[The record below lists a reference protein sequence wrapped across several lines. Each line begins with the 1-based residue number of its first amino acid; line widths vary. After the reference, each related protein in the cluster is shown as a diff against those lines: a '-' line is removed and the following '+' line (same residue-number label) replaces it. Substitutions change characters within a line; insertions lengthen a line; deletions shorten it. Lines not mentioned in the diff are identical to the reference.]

1 MQMLVTG
8 PPAAPRERRRPSR
21 ARTARAIAAGLAA
34 LLAFGMAGCAAPAAA
49 AAPIQASTAYVP
61 IPEAGTT
68 VAYVII
74 RNNGTAD
81 RLVSARSSN
90 GGQVIF
96 VAPVSPGSSAM
107 RTVSAIAVPAHSTL
121 AMVPDGYHMMFTGVP
136 PVRAGKAVTLT
147 LVFAHAGPVSVV
159 TQVTNPATGGATYF
173 VN

>member
-1 MQMLVTG
+1 M
-8 PPAAPRERRRPSR
+8 AAS
-21 ARTARAIAAGLAA
+21 AAS
-34 LLAFGMAGCAAPAAA
+34 AA
-49 AAPIQASTAYVP
+49 AAPIRAGTVYVP
-61 IPEAGTT
+61 VPEAGTT

-96 VAPVSPGSSAM
+96 LAPVSPGSSAM

-121 AMVPDGYHMMFTGVP
+121 AMVPNGYHMEITGIQP
-136 PVRAGKAVTLT
+136 MRAGQDITLT

-159 TQVTNPATGGATYF
+159 AQVTNPATGGSTYF
-173 VN
+173 LN